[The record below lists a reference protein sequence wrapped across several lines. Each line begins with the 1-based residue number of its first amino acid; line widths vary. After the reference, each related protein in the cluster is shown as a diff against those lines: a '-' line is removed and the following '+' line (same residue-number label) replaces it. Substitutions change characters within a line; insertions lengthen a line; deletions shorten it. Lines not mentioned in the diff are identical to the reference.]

1 MSANGGISTVSF
13 RARSD
18 KSIDDHVSVGI
29 YDPDD
34 PYYPLSVVDLPMTGE
49 WKDYKVALAQGTD
62 LCYVQFYAF
71 EAGLYLHR
79 QYCHLSRRSATAYGI
94 EDIAL

>member
-1 MSANGGISTVSF
+1 MSANGGISTISF

-49 WKDYKVALAQGTD
+49 WKD
-62 LCYVQFYAF
+62 
-71 EAGLYLHR
+71 
-79 QYCHLSRRSATAYGI
+79 
-94 EDIAL
+94 